1 MKTYEQSIKTLSEQ
15 LAMTYLSG
23 GESFPSEECAT
34 VAEIYGIEYESVKS
48 AVKAGFGAAVKELA

>member
-1 MKTYEQSIKTLSEQ
+1 MKTYEKSIKTLSEQ

-23 GESFPSEECAT
+23 GERFPSEECAT
-34 VAEIYGIEYESVKS
+34 VAEIYGVEYESVIS